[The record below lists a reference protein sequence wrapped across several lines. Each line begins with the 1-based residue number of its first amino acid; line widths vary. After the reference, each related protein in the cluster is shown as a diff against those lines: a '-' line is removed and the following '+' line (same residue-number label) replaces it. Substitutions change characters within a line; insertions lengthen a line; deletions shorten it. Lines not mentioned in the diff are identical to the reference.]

1 MILKKEDSVENKNLS
16 FFDEIDEKKKI
27 NTIHILKDGEEEDL
41 SIEKIFDKEKFTHF
55 IGVTYSISSKFVN
68 DFLKDFETSEIV
80 IGIDNDDI
88 KNSFNELA
96 KNLKNRILEQIDGEP
111 IKFYEELD
119 MKSKFNIE
127 KGNLKIWVSATYIIH
142 SKFYLLWND
151 FGENRII
158 LGSANLSTRAFNRE
172 STQFENIVIF
182 DNSNLF
188 DIYKKYYEENLSK
201 VLCDYIPKEL
211 KKINAKN
218 FKEVKNIDEID
229 VDELFFISNEDL
241 GKIKEKAA
249 SEIIEDLRDKL
260 ALGVCK
266 EKIITQIDD
275 IASDREVLKKEKK
288 YEDIAEDIAYEIV
301 NEVVNKRK
309 KEPELKS
316 KNLITK
322 QVKQKVEKIIVKKSE
337 TSDRFTRYGLYS
349 KSNFRNTKVG
359 KSGLFVKSDI
369 DSEKLIP
376 FGKLASKEDLTKALK
391 LLNSYIKGFEK
402 YSKRY
407 TDDYGKRVFES
418 LLCLFTGPFVEELR
432 SKIEIEENRLDI
444 PQFIIIGGEAGSGKS
459 SLLSIMSKMTG
470 INRGDYYQWEEL
482 LGMSQNKAKR
492 ERLDTIQNWI
502 LENNVNPILVD
513 EIDGDFFTKTNYG
526 RDFIVNISNLCV
538 RKDDPYP
545 IFIGTTNTKS
555 YSLPKEARRRSYYLI
570 IDREITKNSESK
582 DFFKNIYENIDDTL
596 FLDFSF
602 RMAERL
608 ENSFAYKWDYYSE
621 KGGFDFLYNTREIF
635 REIYEEVDMP
645 LPRYFPE
652 KKYND
657 DSESNKENWKNLY
670 LGSKSDFIY
679 DEVTG
684 HLYYNIKKLNENDK
698 YYGTSTA
705 QVYADALPQ
714 EVCVNSVHGA
724 VNIGLYTDEFF
735 DWIEVHNP
743 YKKKTFFEKIF
754 GK

>member
-1 MILKKEDSVENKNLS
+1 MNNKNLS
-16 FFDEIDEKKKI
+16 FFDEIDKGKKI
-27 NTIHILKDGEEEDL
+27 NTIHILRDGREEDL
-41 SIEKIFDKEKFTHF
+41 SIEKIFDKEKYSHF
-55 IGVTYSISSKFVN
+55 IGVTYSISPKFVN
-68 DFLKDFETSEIV
+68 NFLKGFKSSEIV
-80 IGIDNDDI
+80 IGIDKDEI
-88 KNSFNELA
+88 KNSINELA
-96 KNLKNRILEQIDGEP
+96 KNLKNRILEQIDGDP
-111 IKFYEELD
+111 VKFYEDLD
-119 MKSKFNIE
+119 MESKFNLDR
-127 KGNLKIWVSATYIIH
+127 GSLKIWVSAIFIIH
-142 SKFYLLWND
+142 SKFYLMWNEAGD
-151 FGENRII
+151 NRLI
-158 LGSANLSTRAFNRE
+158 LGSANLSTRAFDKD
-172 STQFENIVIF
+172 SSQFENIVIF
-182 DNSNLF
+182 DDSNLF
-188 DIYKKYYEENLSK
+188 DLYKKYYEENLSR

-218 FKEVKNIDEID
+218 FKDVKNIDEIK
-229 VDELFFISNEDL
+229 VDELFLISNEDL
-241 GKIKEKAA
+241 GRIKEKAA
-249 SEIIEDLRDKL
+249 TEIIDDLRDKL

-266 EKIITQIDD
+266 DNIISQIDS
-275 IASDREVLKKEKK
+275 IASDREIIKKEKK
-288 YEDIAEDIAYEIV
+288 KEDTLEDIAYEIV
-301 NEVVNKRK
+301 NEAINKRK
-309 KEPELKS
+309 KEAELKS
-316 KNLITK
+316 KNLIAK

-337 TSDRFTRYGLYS
+337 DGDRWTRKELYS
-349 KSNFRNTKVG
+349 EPNYRNTKIG
-359 KSGLFVKSDI
+359 KTGLFVRSDLDI
-369 DSEKLIP
+369 KKLIP
-376 FGKLASKEDLTKALK
+376 FGKLADKEDLLKGLK
-391 LLNSYIKGFEK
+391 LLNNYIRGFEK

-418 LLCLFTGPFVEELR
+418 LLCIFTGPFIQELR

-459 SLLSIMSKMTG
+459 SLLSIMSKLTG
-470 INRGDYYQWEEL
+470 INGGDYYQWEEL
-482 LGMSQNKAKR
+482 LGPSQNKAKR
-492 ERLDTIQNWI
+492 ERLDTFQNWI

-538 RKDDPYP
+538 RRDDPYP

-582 DFFKNIYENIDDTL
+582 DFFKNVYENVDNTL

-602 RMAERL
+602 RMARRL
-608 ENSFAYKWDYYSE
+608 ENSSDYKWDNYTENS
-621 KGGFDFLYNTREIF
+621 GFDFLYNSREIF
-635 REIYEEVDMP
+635 REIYEEAEMP

-679 DEVTG
+679 DQDTG

-705 QVYADALPQ
+705 QIYADALPQ

-735 DWIEVHNP
+735 DWIEVENP
-743 YKKKTFFEKIF
+743 YKKKSFFEKIF